1 MLSNQHQ
8 LLLLVSNMNIS
19 HSGRMPLS
27 PRGRASCMYGP
38 FAVGGNCCVL
48 TGNSKN
54 KQRSNSC
61 WCGLLSLSL
70 VSLQSSLLVRFIII
84 CLSSL
89 SLFYFMTAVLLIHRS
104 RIPPSRGADEF
115 TKVCDLISLMKEEL
129 LNKFSA
135 NQNPE
140 ADSPTTSLTHLIT
153 H

>member
-1 MLSNQHQ
+1 
-8 LLLLVSNMNIS
+8 
-19 HSGRMPLS
+19 
-27 PRGRASCMYGP
+27 MYGP

-54 KQRSNSC
+54 KQSSSSC
-61 WCGLLSLSL
+61 CCGLLSLSL
-70 VSLQSSLLVRFIII
+70 VSLQSSLLVRFVII

-104 RIPPSRGADEF
+104 RIPHSRGAVEF